1 MLSDYSGGKF
11 HVGERWKYLT
21 RVGEEASTIVVVKV
35 ETSEETGVIVH
46 VSLEGLRVRNPRS
59 PAGIASTV
67 SHMPFAE
74 IAVAHSV
81 TEKVE
86 DGAPL
91 PDFQEGYDTWRESFD
106 VGQGGVFTTSLAE
119 GVGFLEQIVGQSA
132 PN

>member
-1 MLSDYSGGKF
+1 MLSDYTGGKF
-11 HVGERWKYLT
+11 QVGERWKYLT

-35 ETSEETGVIVH
+35 ENSDEAGVIVH

-59 PAGIASTV
+59 PSGIASTV

-74 IAVAHSV
+74 IAIAQSV
-81 TEKVE
+81 TEKIDDRAV
-86 DGAPL
+86 L
-91 PDFQEGYDTWRESFD
+91 PDFEEGYKTWRESFD
-106 VGQGGVFTTSLAE
+106 AGQGGVFTTSVAE